1 MSVSWGER
9 GIEREW
15 DGERANQKKSCS
27 RQSADRARITCR
39 GCDDKESEQRERE
52 RKVVGGGQLIGT
64 PSHSEIVM
72 LWPLMAST

>member
-1 MSVSWGER
+1 MREGDR
-9 GIEREW
+9 EREW

-39 GCDDKESEQRERE
+39 GCDDKESEQREGE
-52 RKVVGGGQLIGT
+52 EGCGGGELIGT